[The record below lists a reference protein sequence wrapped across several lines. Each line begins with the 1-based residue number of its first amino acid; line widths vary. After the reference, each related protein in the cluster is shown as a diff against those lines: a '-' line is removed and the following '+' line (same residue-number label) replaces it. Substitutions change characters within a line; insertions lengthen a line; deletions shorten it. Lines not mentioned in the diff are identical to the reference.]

1 MPATT
6 ARAKI
11 PYPLTGDRIADYPT
25 TARAAAQAMETHLTP
40 IQRALRHEPK
50 WESFGGFGVMTSL
63 GALHTV
69 SLIVRWTPSAF
80 WTETGKHFPI
90 LYVPE
95 GVPTPEDWAALGT
108 IHAGAYATPLV
119 YRADTRSIDAFPTA
133 KFAWPTGWCY
143 GTATWI
149 A

>member
-1 MPATT
+1 MKTFIAGQIASAADVNSNFEELSRGIARLTT
-6 ARAKI
+6 
-11 PYPLTGDRIADYPT
+11 PT
-25 TARAAAQAMETHLTP
+25 RRELK
-40 IQRALRHEPK
+40 HEPK
-50 WESFGGFGVMTSL
+50 WESFDGFGGMTSL

-80 WTETGKHFPI
+80 WTEVGQHFPI

-95 GVPTPEDWAALGT
+95 GVPTPEDWATLGT

-119 YRADTRSIDAFPTA
+119 YRADKRSISVFPTT
-133 KFAWPTGWCY
+133 KFTWPANWCY
-143 GTATWI
+143 GSALWI

>member
-6 ARAKI
+6 ERLKI
-11 PYPLTGDRIADYPT
+11 PYPLATDKVSDYPD
-25 TARAAAQAMETHLTP
+25 TARAAAQAMETYLAP
-40 IQRALRHEPK
+40 IRRALRHEEK

-63 GALHTV
+63 GALHTA

-80 WTETGKHFPI
+80 WTEVGQHFPI

-95 GVPTPEDWAALGT
+95 GVSTPEDWATLGT
-108 IHAGAYATPLV
+108 IHAGAYATPLI
-119 YRADTRSIDAFPTA
+119 YRSSDRSISVFPTT
-133 KFAWPTGWCY
+133 KFAWPANWCY
-143 GTATWI
+143 GTAAWI